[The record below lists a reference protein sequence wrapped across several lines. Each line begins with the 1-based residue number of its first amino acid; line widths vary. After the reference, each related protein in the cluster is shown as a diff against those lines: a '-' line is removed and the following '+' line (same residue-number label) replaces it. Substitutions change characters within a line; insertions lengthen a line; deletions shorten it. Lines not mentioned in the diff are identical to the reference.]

1 MTDKALSGQDPR
13 SIWWEGAYSTGKSY
27 VALTVKFI
35 LDATDEEVIAY
46 FDDFGLR
53 QDLPDQYSVICLNVK
68 GIAFGKYPQNNQG
81 VNTNALPLAPRPGL
95 HFLL

>member
-13 SIWWEGAYSTGKSY
+13 SIWWEGAYSIGKSY
-27 VALTVKFI
+27 VTLTVKFI

-53 QDLPDQYSVICLNVK
+53 QDLPDQYSSFV
-68 GIAFGKYPQNNQG
+68 
-81 VNTNALPLAPRPGL
+81 
-95 HFLL
+95 

>member
-13 SIWWEGAYSTGKSY
+13 SIWGKGAYNTGKFY
-27 VALTVKFI
+27 VALTVKSI
-35 LDATDEEVIAY
+35 WDATNEEVIAY

-53 QDLPDQYSVICLNVK
+53 QDLPDQYSATFLK
-68 GIAFGKYPQNNQG
+68 TPQKNQG
-81 VNTNALPLAPRPGL
+81 VNTYAPPLAPRPGL